1 MIPRLTECLSDGE
14 FYCKVSDF
22 LFAYSGNYVILHNFP
37 NKHLVVIG
45 KLCKF
50 AQKSE
55 EKHEIHT
62 EGSISQKAD

>member
-14 FYCKVSDF
+14 FYCKVSGF

-55 EKHEIHT
+55 
-62 EGSISQKAD
+62 

>member
-1 MIPRLTECLSDGE
+1 MAHQNFTGLTLHQNNKIPRLAECLSDGD
-14 FYCKVSDF
+14 FYYKVSDF

-37 NKHLVVIG
+37 NKHMVVIG

-55 EKHEIHT
+55 
-62 EGSISQKAD
+62 